1 MVTQTNYLKQS
12 VNIFHSLEQPP
23 LIEGDIVDDV
33 ATRQQIDAE
42 ANGIA
47 STFDAIA
54 GRRKW
59 ENGVVPY
66 VYGSV
71 GKFRMLSR

>member
-1 MVTQTNYLKQS
+1 M
-12 VNIFHSLEQPP
+12 
-23 LIEGDIVDDV
+23 
-33 ATRQQIDAE
+33 DAE
-42 ANGIA
+42 EAAADGYG

-59 ENGVVPY
+59 EGGVVPY

-71 GKFRMLSR
+71 GKIILFILLT